1 MRATSN
7 KPREPDASEKNQR
20 TRQSLAAI
28 DNGQVFEDDEVA
40 DFLDSLDTENPLP
53 LPYKMKSPPER

>member
-7 KPREPDASEKNQR
+7 KPREPDESEKNQR

-28 DNGQVFEDDEVA
+28 DDGQVFEDGEVA
-40 DFLDSLDTENPLP
+40 DFLDSLGTENPLP
-53 LPYKMKSPPER
+53 MPYKMKSPPER